1 MVYACALLPML
12 LLQALASITA
22 GVVSAGAIMTAL
34 TLAGKAGAV
43 AATVVLALFCLSQL
57 QKKTSSSSSSSSSD
71 APK

>member
-1 MVYACALLPML
+1 MHVCFTIVP

-57 QKKTSSSSSSSSSD
+57 QKKSGSSSSSSD
-71 APK
+71 TPK